1 MIEAELHYLGLGA
14 TEERAYEALLEERA
28 EGAEELAVHLRLP
41 RDEVDAALDRLVEH
55 GLALPPRGGGT
66 LPRPAAPAAAIRTL
80 IHRRQAEL
88 HMKSAELERL
98 RMTADQLAGRL
109 TAGAPA
115 VPGSG
120 IEVITGQRAIRE
132 RADDLLASAER
143 EVVVLDRPPYVKGR
157 PGFGTFRLPGPG
169 IEGLLDR
176 GVSVR
181 AVLDRDGL
189 AAPERIRTLKAL
201 VERGL
206 RARVAPAVPTRLIAV
221 DRRTALL
228 PPGDAADPRASALVV
243 GDALVRHALVPL
255 FETVWDR
262 AAPPGGALPPEPPP
276 PGGALPAE
284 QKELLALLA
293 AGLKDEAIARRLGV
307 HVHTARRRISR
318 LLESLGA
325 ETRFQAGARATL
337 RGWLDGS

>member
-28 EGAEELAVHLRLP
+28 EGADDLAVHLRLP

-120 IEVITGQRAIRE
+120 IEVITGQRAIGE

-157 PGFGTFRLPGPG
+157 GGYGTFRMPGPG
-169 IEGLLDR
+169 VEGLLDR

-189 AAPERIRTLKAL
+189 AAPERIRTLNAL

-243 GDALVRHALVPL
+243 GEALLRHALVPL

-262 AAPPGGALPPEPPP
+262 AAPPGGALPPETPP